1 MARLARFWKPLLT
14 ITLVFLVFACSGGGC
29 SSCEGCGVR
38 PIPGAF
44 PLDARIPNA
53 AQIRLSESGIGFIED
68 NIGGIVGTLLEG
80 GLEFPVPET
89 GGSIEIPILPDVN
102 YTVCPE
108 GRTPP
113 CIVHAEISDLELTPE
128 APNVLHAV
136 IQLQLW
142 STDGTGEVSPLFV
155 DTSLGDLNVT
165 LDSRR
170 GDRAFVAFETDVTFA
185 TETAPARV
193 GYTRIDVGAISEVAG
208 QGIQDADISIS
219 GSGFGGTIISFFIN
233 LFKSTIV
240 NLLRDQIAGLTDG
253 LVGDNLCT
261 TRGAYGCPSG
271 TFDRGNT
278 AEDAVCYLN
287 AASGGADDRC
297 VPLLLGTD
305 GRGDLGEAFLGGIS
319 PGAHAPIQFVL
330 AAGGDGEAIANGMSL
345 FMVGGFQSWNRDF
358 TTTPGHNACVPLIE
372 APPLPTVTRAA
383 AFRGN
388 TIPGTAIETHVGIGI
403 SEDYLDYAGYGLFD
417 SGTLCIGTGTP
428 LAQELSTGLVSA
440 LINSLSALAF
450 PAENA
455 ALAISLRPQQ
465 PMEFEIGTDSGSDLL
480 TITLP
485 QLQMDFY
492 VWSTE
497 RYVRFMTFQT
507 DLAIGINLTVEGS
520 QLVPTITGVTPTN
533 SSVTNSELL
542 TEMPTRLA
550 GTLETLIGMFAGM
563 FTSAISPFDLPEIMG
578 FNLVVP
584 DGGIR
589 GVSSDGET
597 FLGIFANLELAGG
610 SPLVAPVETSVT
622 IADLVLDRDSM
633 SLETW
638 NTGDGNSAWLYF
650 EAEGPAGADFEFS
663 YRIDGGNWSPW
674 TTDRRLQITDDALL
688 FQARHNIEARGRVVG
703 EFASVDATPARAS
716 LLVDILQPTV
726 VVDTTET
733 GWNITGRDVITTEG
747 DLEIRY
753 RLPEG
758 EWSEWHVGPLTI
770 EQADVEGVAGDFGIE
785 VRDEAGNVASSVQPI
800 IRGIP
805 DPGLEAGCGCR
816 VEGPP
821 AQPLFTTLLVGVCVA
836 FFARR
841 SRKGGPRKENARKA
855 STFRSVITRNA
866 VTARVARLF
875 GVTLAVMMAGALAIG
890 CSCGEPMGGACGDAC
905 APPTGTMLRGSIC
918 CESSDEC
925 VAYNL
930 NDLCDPGF
938 TCPIDEVTIGAMSC
952 EVSCGG
958 CVARPPL
965 SGGLLATDLDF
976 VSSTAGDFVSGYSP
990 GNPPLDIYGDLVFGE
1005 VVDGEVNWEIIEGAP
1020 SSPIEADP
1028 SGWRGGVRTPG
1039 DDVGR
1044 WTSMVDSGENIYI
1057 AYHDVTNGELKMA
1070 IGGAGSW
1077 DIHTI
1082 DDNGTSGA
1090 YASLVLLP
1098 SGAPAVSYLRI
1109 ETQEDGTVRSS
1120 VYVAVASSAMPSA
1133 DSDWTLTEVAG
1144 AVTPCRAADCALGQV
1159 CTEAGSC
1166 AMTGSCTPDCA
1177 SDEECVAGSC
1187 TAVFASNWV
1196 EDLAPRYGMYTHLV
1210 TTSAGLALVWYDR
1223 STGNL
1228 WGAEATGT
1236 TFGAAF
1242 LIDGYARVAPVGEF
1256 RSGDCGIGASLFV
1269 DDTGTWHVTYVDG
1282 AEEQLRY
1289 SQVSG
1294 GAVTLRELIDDGST
1308 NGSEAHDDGRHVIGD
1323 DSSVVVTSTGEVRV
1337 AYQDSTDAVTMLARR
1352 TGAGTWTVSV
1362 IDDVDASGFWVEQ
1375 VVTTSGS
1382 SVASFWRRNEP
1393 GNPNGVHVTAIP

>member
-68 NIGGIVGTLLEG
+68 NIGGIVGTLLAG
-80 GLEFPVPET
+80 GLDFPVPEVS
-89 GGSIEIPILPDVN
+89 GSQTVLFITMR
-102 YTVCPE
+102 YTICPADH
-108 GRTPP
+108 TPP
-113 CIVHAEISDLELTPE
+113 CFIHAEISDLELTPT
-128 APNVLHAV
+128 APNQLHAV
-136 IQLQLW
+136 IQMRMW
-142 STDGTGEVSPLFV
+142 STDGSSGATDASPLFV
-155 DTSLGDLNVT
+155 DTNLGDLNVT

-170 GDRAFVAFETDVTFA
+170 GSRDFVAFETDITFA
-185 TETAPARV
+185 TESAPARA
-193 GYTRIDVGAISEVAG
+193 GYTRIDVGSVTEVGG
-208 QGIQDADISIS
+208 QGIEDNDIVIS
-219 GSGFGGTIISFFIN
+219 SGGGIGGAFLSFIANLLKGTI
-233 LFKSTIV
+233 V
-240 NLLRDQIAGLTDG
+240 GLLRDQIGGLTNG

-261 TRGAYGCPSG
+261 TRGDYGCPTG

-278 AEDAVCYLN
+278 AIDAVCYLN
-287 AASGGADDRC
+287 ATSGGADDRC

-330 AAGGDGEAIANGMSL
+330 ASGGDGEAVANGMSL

-358 TTTPGHNACVPLIE
+358 TVTPGHNACVPLIE

-388 TIPGTAIETHVGIGI
+388 TIPGTAIETHVGIGL

-428 LAQELSTGLVSA
+428 LAQQLSTGLVSA
-440 LINSLSALAF
+440 LINSLGALAF

-455 ALAISLRPQQ
+455 SLAISLRPQQ
-465 PMEFEIGTDSGSDLL
+465 PMDFEIGTASGSDLL

-485 QLQMDFY
+485 ELQMDFY

-507 DLAIGINLTVEGS
+507 DLAIGINLTVEGG

-542 TEMPTRLA
+542 TEMPSRLA

-563 FTSAISPFDLPEIMG
+563 FTSAISPFDLPAIMG

-584 DGGIR
+584 EGGIR

-597 FLGIFANLELAGG
+597 FLGIFANLELATG
-610 SPLVAPVETSVT
+610 SPLVASVETTVT
-622 IADLVLDRDSM
+622 VADLVLDRDSM
-633 SLETW
+633 SLEGW
-638 NTGDGNSAWLYF
+638 NSGDGNSAWLYF
-650 EAEGPAGADFEFS
+650 DAEGPAGADFEYS
-663 YRIDGGNWSPW
+663 YRIDGGNWSRW
-674 TTDRRLQITDDALL
+674 TTDRRVQINDDALL
-688 FQARHNIEARGRVVG
+688 FQARHEIEARSRVVG
-703 EFASVDATPARAS
+703 EFASVDPTPARAS
-716 LLVDILQPTV
+716 LLVDILEPTV
-726 VVDTTET
+726 VVDTTAS
-733 GWNITGRDVITTEG
+733 GWNITGRDVITAEG

-753 RLPEG
+753 RLPDG
-758 EWSEWHVGPLTI
+758 EWSAWQVGPLTI
-770 EQADVEGVAGDFGIE
+770 EQAEVEGVAGDFGIE
-785 VRDEAGNVASSVQPI
+785 VRDEAGNVASSLQPI

-805 DPGLEAGCGCR
+805 DPSLEAGCGCR
-816 VEGPP
+816 VDGP
-821 AQPLFTTLLVGVCVA
+821 AGQPVASALLVGLCIA

-841 SRKGGPRKENARKA
+841 SRKGGHRKEDARKA
-855 STFRSVITRNA
+855 STFRRAVIGRM
-866 VTARVARLF
+866 ARLI
-875 GVTLAVMMAGALAIG
+875 GISVSLLLAGALALG
-890 CSCGEPMGGACGDAC
+890 CSCGEPMNEACGGAC

-918 CESSDEC
+918 CEMSDEC

-938 TCPIDEVTIGAMSC
+938 TCPIDEVSIGVTSC
-952 EVSCGG
+952 DVTCGG

-965 SGGLLATDLDF
+965 SAGLLATDLDF
-976 VSSTAGDFVSGYSP
+976 VTSTGGDFVSGYSP
-990 GNPPLDIYGDLVFGE
+990 GNPPSDVYGDLVFGE
-1005 VVDGEVNWEIIEGAP
+1005 IVDGEVNWEIIEGAP
-1020 SSPIEADP
+1020 SSPIDADP
-1028 SGWRGGVRTPG
+1028 AGWRGGVRTPG

-1044 WTSMVDSGENIYI
+1044 WTSMVDAGDNIYI
-1057 AYHDVTNGELKMA
+1057 AYYDATNRELKMA
-1070 IGGAGSW
+1070 IGGAGAW

-1082 DDNGTSGA
+1082 DDNGNAGA
-1090 YASLVLLP
+1090 YASLVLTP

-1109 ETQEDGTVRSS
+1109 ETQDDGTVRSS

-1133 DSDWTLTEVAG
+1133 DSDWTLAEVAG
-1144 AVTPCRAADCALGQV
+1144 AVTPCRAADCGTGEV
-1159 CTEAGSC
+1159 CTETGTCTMTGTCSPACGSGEGCVGGSC
-1166 AMTGSCTPDCA
+1166 VTTFPA
-1177 SDEECVAGSC
+1177 
-1187 TAVFASNWV
+1187 NWV
-1196 EDLAPRYGMYTHLV
+1196 EDLAPRYGMYTQLV

-1223 STGNL
+1223 SSGNL

-1256 RSGDCGIGASLFV
+1256 RSGDCGIGASIFV
-1269 DDTGTWHVTYVDG
+1269 DDAGTWHVTYVDG

-1289 SQVSG
+1289 SQVSS

-1308 NGSEAHDDGRHVIGD
+1308 NGTDAHDDGRHVIGD

-1362 IDDVDASGFWVEQ
+1362 IADADASGFWVEQ
-1375 VVTTSGS
+1375 VLTDTGS
-1382 SVASFWRRNEP
+1382 TVASFWRRNEP